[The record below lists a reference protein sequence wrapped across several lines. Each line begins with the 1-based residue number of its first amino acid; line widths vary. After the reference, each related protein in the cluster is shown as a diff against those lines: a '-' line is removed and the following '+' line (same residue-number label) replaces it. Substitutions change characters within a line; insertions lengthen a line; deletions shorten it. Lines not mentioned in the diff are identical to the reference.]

1 MPLNTTSELLSDL
14 KKGKMVVLMDDED
27 RENEGDLIL
36 PAGNV
41 SPEAINFM
49 AMHGRGLICLALTED
64 HCDRLKLDQMVK
76 TNKSK
81 HETAFT
87 VSIEAASGITTGISA
102 KDRSKTIEVASNPQA
117 LSSDIVQPGHIFP
130 LKAENGG
137 VLNRSGH
144 TEASIDLARLSG
156 FHPAAVI
163 CEIMN
168 EDGSMS
174 RRPDLEKFCEK
185 HDLKIG
191 TIADLINYRL
201 SNEKSIEL
209 ISESS
214 IKNKYGEFSFF
225 VYKDSLLNEVHYA
238 LKMGEIKSSEPT
250 LVRVQ
255 QINIKHDIFK
265 SNDFGERW
273 SLEDAMK
280 KISASKNGLIV
291 LISSDLTQPDDDI
304 EEKND
309 SSDSDKRRIGV
320 GPQILKEFGV
330 SKIRLLGA
338 EAKYPSLSGFDLEV
352 IEFISN

>member
-36 PAGNV
+36 PAENV

-49 AMHGRGLICLALTED
+49 AMHGRGLICLALTEE

-130 LKAENGG
+130 LKAEDGG

-201 SNEKSIEL
+201 TNEKSIEL

-238 LKMGEIKSSEPT
+238 LKSIKMA
-250 LVRVQ
+250 V
-255 QINIKHDIFK
+255 
-265 SNDFGERW
+265 
-273 SLEDAMK
+273 
-280 KISASKNGLIV
+280 
-291 LISSDLTQPDDDI
+291 
-304 EEKND
+304 
-309 SSDSDKRRIGV
+309 
-320 GPQILKEFGV
+320 
-330 SKIRLLGA
+330 
-338 EAKYPSLSGFDLEV
+338 
-352 IEFISN
+352 

>member
-1 MPLNTTSELLSDL
+1 
-14 KKGKMVVLMDDED
+14 
-27 RENEGDLIL
+27 
-36 PAGNV
+36 
-41 SPEAINFM
+41 M
-49 AMHGRGLICLALTED
+49 AMHGRGLICLALTEE

-130 LKAENGG
+130 LKAEDGG

-174 RRPDLEKFCEK
+174 RRPDLEKFCKK

-201 SNEKSIEL
+201 TNEKSIEL

-255 QINIKHDIFK
+255 QINI
-265 SNDFGERW
+265 
-273 SLEDAMK
+273 
-280 KISASKNGLIV
+280 LIV

-320 GPQILKEFGV
+320 GSQILKEFGV

>member
-1 MPLNTTSELLSDL
+1 M
-14 KKGKMVVLMDDED
+14 
-27 RENEGDLIL
+27 
-36 PAGNV
+36 
-41 SPEAINFM
+41 
-49 AMHGRGLICLALTED
+49 
-64 HCDRLKLDQMVK
+64 
-76 TNKSK
+76 
-81 HETAFT
+81 
-87 VSIEAASGITTGISA
+87 
-102 KDRSKTIEVASNPQA
+102 
-117 LSSDIVQPGHIFP
+117 
-130 LKAENGG
+130 
-137 VLNRSGH
+137 NRSGH

-174 RRPDLEKFCEK
+174 RRPDLEKFCKK

-201 SNEKSIEL
+201 TNEKSIEL
-209 ISESS
+209 ISESF

-280 KISASKNGLIV
+280 KISASKSGLIV

-320 GPQILKEFGV
+320 GSQILKEFGV